1 MSLRY
6 VNFRYYKKFLYDLFI
21 FVQFKG
27 MLYFITIL
35 IVFMVAYGVATNTLL
50 RPWKASI
57 SKFTDINIQYSYFN
71 IHGELFIGDD
81 AEGKSKC
88 HI

>member
-1 MSLRY
+1 
-6 VNFRYYKKFLYDLFI
+6 
-21 FVQFKG
+21 

-50 RPWKASI
+50 RPRKAST
-57 SKFTDINIQYSYFN
+57 SVFNQLTDIFFYPYFN
-71 IHGELFIGDD
+71 IHGEFFIQEDSED
-81 AEGKSKC
+81 KSKC